1 MSSLY
6 GPVVAEH
13 FRNPRNRGE
22 LPSPDAAHEATNP
35 LCGDRIRI
43 ELRIERGRI
52 SAARFRGEACM
63 VAIAAASLLT
73 GLLEGMPVQRAAALE
88 EGALLAALETPL
100 RPSRVGCATLP
111 IQVLRGALAQV
122 RP

>member
-6 GPVVAEH
+6 GSVVADH

-22 LPSPDAAHEATNP
+22 LVAPDAAHEGLNP

-43 ELRIERGRI
+43 ELRIERGSI
-52 SAARFRGEACM
+52 SAARFRGDACM

-73 GLLEGMPVQRAAALE
+73 GMVEGMPVARAAALE
-88 EGALLAALETPL
+88 DSALIAALETPL
-100 RPSRVGCATLP
+100 RPARVGCATLP
-111 IQVLRGALAQV
+111 LQVLRAALGKAA
-122 RP
+122 P